1 MLPARIRGIFYNL
14 PVKFSYLVL
23 AVAFVG
29 MIGCGD
35 KGGGT
40 PNSGTPAEGH
50 THVEPEALGAIMTKA
65 KNLGMPTTLEEFQ
78 DSRNK
83 RADEAG
89 PIYLQLITLM
99 ENADMDLLDRYL
111 KGQATDEEADKAIA
125 GLADEFATMDKAVAK
140 PSFAP
145 KRDFSRG
152 MQIDYKEYDP
162 MQRTCIAY
170 VARALRSTRKG
181 NTTGALVDFRKAAA
195 VAEHASSEDVAMS
208 EYLTTVCIDHWS
220 RGATKAAEASSAIRP
235 GLVEIMKQLPEVDAR
250 AGIGTDF
257 VMIKQTIDRIRG
269 GEVTYSEVA
278 GYDDAVMVEGKSMDD
293 LLMANIDMA
302 ERYALQFVVRAYE
315 AWEDRGNVLQLL
327 HDAEHAA
334 QEETGEHTVVHA
346 FEALAMTFTAPLK
359 NGEALTVAELE
370 TLQIAIAAAD
380 LKKRNGKA
388 PTLDEAAAAAGVGV
402 TDPFTSNKYVLKDG
416 NEGVT
421 VYSVGLDLE
430 DNEGKAYTP
439 GEAQGTD
446 ISVTLK

>member
-1 MLPARIRGIFYNL
+1 
-14 PVKFSYLVL
+14 VKSSFVFF
-23 AVAFVG
+23 AVALVG
-29 MIGCGD
+29 LIGCGD

-40 PNSGTPAEGH
+40 PNAGTAAEGH
-50 THVEPEALGAIMTKA
+50 THVEPETLDAIMAKA
-65 KNLGMPTTLEEFQ
+65 KELGMPTTMDEFQ
-78 DSRNK
+78 AGRSERQ
-83 RADEAG
+83 DEAG
-89 PIYLQLITLM
+89 PIYLKLSSLM

-111 KGQATDEEADKAIA
+111 KGQATEEEADKAVA
-125 GLADEFATMDKAVAK
+125 GLADEFATMDQAVATA
-140 PSFAP
+140 SFAP

-152 MQIDYKEYDP
+152 MQIEYKEYDP

-170 VARALRSTRKG
+170 AARALRSTRKG
-181 NTTGALVDFRKAAA
+181 NVAGALADFRKAAA

-208 EYLTTVCIDHWS
+208 EYLTTVCLDHWS
-220 RGATKAAEASSAIRP
+220 RGATKAAEASPAIRQ
-235 GLVEIMKQLPEVDAR
+235 GLVEIMKQLPKVDAR

-257 VMIKQTIDRIRG
+257 VLIKQTIDRIRS

-278 GYDDAVMVEGKSMDD
+278 GYDNAVMVEGKSMDD
-293 LLMANIDMA
+293 LLMTNIDMA
-302 ERYALQFVVRAYE
+302 ERYALQFVVGAYE
-315 AWEDRGNVLQLL
+315 AWEDRGKVLQLL

-334 QEETGEHTVVHA
+334 QEETGENTVVHA

-370 TLQIAIAAAD
+370 TLQLAIAAAD

-402 TDPFTSNKYVLKDG
+402 TDPFTGNKYVLKDG
-416 NEGVT
+416 SEGVT

-430 DNEGKAYTP
+430 DNQGKAYTP